1 MNRTAILLMLLC
13 PFFSSAVLAQKPGA
27 PDTCRPAGP
36 IARLA
41 GLSEASGLA
50 ISKRVPG
57 RFWTHNDSGKPV
69 LVAIDT
75 KGAVTQRVAL
85 TGVSIADWEAVA
97 VGPCPAGSCVYVAD
111 IGDNAGKR
119 KTIAVYRVPEPAAG
133 VQTVAVTDVFHATYP
148 DRAHDAEALL
158 VAPDA
163 RLYIVTKGDTGPVAL
178 YRFPTDLRGGAT
190 VQLERV
196 GKPIRSGK
204 AAERITDG
212 SMSPDGQWTVLR
224 SRTSLAF
231 YRTADLVAGNFR
243 EHKRVDLTVL
253 GETQGEGVAFG
264 SDNMVYLAGEGG
276 KGQPG
281 TFAQFICKP

>member
-1 MNRTAILLMLLC
+1 MLLI
-13 PFFSSAVLAQKPGA
+13 PFSSSAAMSQKPGA

-69 LVAIDT
+69 LVAVDA
-75 KGAVTQRVAL
+75 KGAVTQRVQL

-111 IGDNAGKR
+111 IGDNSGTR
-119 KTIAVYRVPEPAAG
+119 KTIAVYRVPEPGAG

-148 DRAHDAEALL
+148 DGAHDAEALL

-163 RLYIVTKGDTGPVAL
+163 RLYIITKGDTGPVAL

-190 VQLERV
+190 VQLERI
-196 GKPIRSGK
+196 GKPISSGK
-204 AAERITDG
+204 AGQRITDG

-231 YRTADLVAGNFR
+231 YRTADFVAGNFR
-243 EHKRVDLTVL
+243 EHRRVDLKAV
-253 GETQGEGVAFG
+253 GENQGEAVAFG

-276 KGQPG
+276 GKGQPG
-281 TFAQFICKP
+281 TFAQFTCKP